1 MNRKAIIYLTAS
13 VIVIICTAFLVLES
27 DKKSDNEITITVM
40 NSQITEFIQTEI
52 TQTTLKT
59 TSVSKTATKT
69 TVTSISSISTN
80 QNTETTETQP
90 VTDNYEVNEVL
101 YVDINTAGMEEL
113 MLLDGIGEVTAQAI
127 INYREENGGFRNI
140 EEIINVYGIGE
151 AKFEKIRDFIYV
163 QNPVYDCENDVFQEY
178 EEPEESEEVPDE
190 PVAETTEEVT
200 EPELTLEK
208 CIPIDIN
215 TADSEIL
222 MLLPYV
228 NEQIAQ
234 DIITL
239 RNDLNGFTNIYELL
253 YIDKLDQK
261 QVAELAEFVTVGQ

>member
-1 MNRKAIIYLTAS
+1 
-13 VIVIICTAFLVLES
+13 
-27 DKKSDNEITITVM
+27 M

-90 VTDNYEVNEVL
+90 VTDDYEVNEVL

-140 EEIINVYGIGE
+140 EEIINVYDIGE
-151 AKFEKIRDFIYV
+151 AKFEKIR
-163 QNPVYDCENDVFQEY
+163 
-178 EEPEESEEVPDE
+178 
-190 PVAETTEEVT
+190 
-200 EPELTLEK
+200 
-208 CIPIDIN
+208 
-215 TADSEIL
+215 
-222 MLLPYV
+222 
-228 NEQIAQ
+228 
-234 DIITL
+234 
-239 RNDLNGFTNIYELL
+239 
-253 YIDKLDQK
+253 
-261 QVAELAEFVTVGQ
+261 

>member
-13 VIVIICTAFLVLES
+13 AIVIICTAFLVLES

-90 VTDNYEVNEVL
+90 VTDDYEVNEVL

-151 AKFEKIRDFIYV
+151 AKFETFKTPFTTVKTTFFRNMK
-163 QNPVYDCENDVFQEY
+163 NPKKLKKFPTN
-178 EEPEESEEVPDE
+178 P
-190 PVAETTEEVT
+190 
-200 EPELTLEK
+200 
-208 CIPIDIN
+208 
-215 TADSEIL
+215 
-222 MLLPYV
+222 
-228 NEQIAQ
+228 
-234 DIITL
+234 L
-239 RNDLNGFTNIYELL
+239 RKHPKKSPNPN
-253 YIDKLDQK
+253 
-261 QVAELAEFVTVGQ
+261 